1 MIQLNSKYDCC
12 GCSACAQSCPKECII
27 MRADEEG
34 FLYPQIDTDTCINC
48 GLCERVCPVINQ
60 SLPQKPHSVYAA
72 KNKNEDIRLKSSSGG
87 LFTLLAERT
96 INNGGVVFGAK
107 FNDDWSVIHDYTE
120 TIDGIKIFRG
130 SKYLQSNTNI
140 CYKSVRKFLK
150 EGRKVLFSGT
160 PCQIAGLHLFLNKEY
175 PNLTT
180 VDIICHGV
188 PSPLVWHK
196 YVDLL
201 KSLTTSPLSKIS
213 HRDKTEGWKL
223 FGIKAINNNNEIV
236 CQENLQ
242 KNIYLKTF
250 LSNLCLRPS
259 CYKCPC
265 LSNKSHS
272 DITIADFWGIEKEIP
287 EFDDDRGCNIILVN
301 SEKGSEIFNSL
312 DCEKIET
319 NFENAIKYNTSYNKS
334 VNEPKY
340 RTYFF
345 KNFHKKGFAIYDII
359 QHKQR
364 LSLMQRIASRIKHL
378 ILK

>member
-196 YVDLL
+196 YVGLL
-201 KSLTTSPLSKIS
+201 NSLTTSPLSTTS
-213 HRDKTEGWKL
+213 SLT
-223 FGIKAINNNNEIV
+223 
-236 CQENLQ
+236 
-242 KNIYLKTF
+242 
-250 LSNLCLRPS
+250 
-259 CYKCPC
+259 C
-265 LSNKSHS
+265 LS
-272 DITIADFWGIEKEIP
+272 TAGTTGRTQP
-287 EFDDDRGCNIILVN
+287 ELPRPWCSKRTPTPTRATPARTSGLPTCMQPM
-301 SEKGSEIFNSL
+301 SL
-312 DCEKIET
+312 AST
-319 NFENAIKYNTSYNKS
+319 MPTTS
-334 VNEPKY
+334 
-340 RTYFF
+340 R
-345 KNFHKKGFAIYDII
+345 
-359 QHKQR
+359 
-364 LSLMQRIASRIKHL
+364 
-378 ILK
+378 

>member
-12 GCSACAQSCPKECII
+12 GCSACAQSCPKGCII

-34 FLYPQIDTDTCINC
+34 FLYPQIDTDTCIRC
-48 GLCERVCPVINQ
+48 GLCERVCPIINQ
-60 SLPQKPHSVYAA
+60 SLPQKPHSIYAA

-87 LFTLLAERT
+87 IFTLLAERT
-96 INNGGVVFGAK
+96 INNGGIVFGAK
-107 FNDDWSVIHDYTE
+107 FNDKWEVVHDYTE
-120 TIDGIKIFRG
+120 TIDGISAFRG
-130 SKYLQSNTNI
+130 SKYVQSSI
-140 CYKSVRKFLK
+140 GCCYKQAREFLEK
-150 EGRKVLFSGT
+150 DRKVLFSGT

-201 KSLTTSPLSKIS
+201 KSTTILPLSKIS
-213 HRDKTEGWKL
+213 HRDKTEGWKM
-223 FGIKAINNNNEIV
+223 FGIKATNNNNEIV

-242 KNIYLKTF
+242 INIYLKTF

-259 CYKCPC
+259 CYKCHA
-265 LSNKSHS
+265 LNGRSHS
-272 DITIADFWGIEKEIP
+272 DITIADFWGIEHLHP
-287 EFDDDRGCNIILVN
+287 EFDDDKGANLVFVN
-301 SEKGSEIFNSL
+301 SEKGTEIFNSL
-312 DCEKIET
+312 NCEKIET
-319 NFENAIKYNTSYNKS
+319 NFESAIKYNTSYYKS

-364 LSLMQRIASRIKHL
+364 PSLMRRIASRIKHL